1 VIVLVVLVAIAVGA
15 ASTVQGVS
23 NGLLSSRLGLTSAVL
38 LNGAIVFAGS
48 LALWLLLPRGDDPT
62 APPVPW
68 YLYLGGVYGLAIV
81 AGAAFCFP
89 RLGAGPATAV
99 LVASMLIVS
108 LAFDQIGPVATRLPV
123 TPMRVMG
130 AVLLL
135 VGAVLVLWP
144 KIALPVR

>member
-1 VIVLVVLVAIAVGA
+1 MIALVVLVAIAVGA

-23 NGLLSSRLGLTSAVL
+23 NGVLSSRLGLTSAVL
-38 LNGAIVFAGS
+38 LNGAIVFVGS
-48 LALWLLLPRGDDPT
+48 LVLWLLLPRGDDPT

-99 LVASMLIVS
+99 LVASMLIAS
-108 LAFDQIGPVATRLPV
+108 LAFDHLGLPMRLPV
-123 TPMRVMG
+123 TPIRVVG
-130 AVLLL
+130 AALLL

-144 KIALPVR
+144 KLASGR